1 MFAFPP
7 LTRFVRSALFVL
19 FAAFVVT
26 ALVERFLNVRVFP
39 WVALLPEASIA
50 WTWQIVTY
58 PFALP
63 LQPGSLPS
71 LLFTLF
77 FLYLIGAPFEQRFG
91 PRATLSALI
100 IGALSAAVVVMG
112 VSFLAPGLAP
122 LFGASPLVFALFVA
136 FITSVKAGQVSF
148 FGVGPMRAWHAI
160 AISLTFSFLSY
171 VTSGNLT
178 PFIADIGA
186 IAGGYAY
193 GAYLSR
199 PPGKTRSSKS
209 PPKRKPF
216 PVIEGGKSSTPP
228 KWLN

>member
-1 MFAFPP
+1 M
-7 LTRFVRSALFVL
+7 L
-19 FAAFVVT
+19 FAVFVAT
-26 ALVERFLNVRVFP
+26 ALVERFASVRLFP
-39 WVALLPEASIA
+39 FLALVAEPSIA
-50 WTWQIVTY
+50 WAWQGFTY

-63 LQPGSLPS
+63 LQPGVLAS

-77 FLYLIGAPFEQRFG
+77 FLYLIGSPFEQRFG
-91 PRATLSALI
+91 PRATGIALLV
-100 IGALSAAVVVMG
+100 GSLSAAVVVMAI
-112 VSFLAPGLAP
+112 SALTPGLAP
-122 LFGASPLVFALFVA
+122 LFGASPLVFSLFVA

-148 FGVGPMRAWHAI
+148 FGVIPMRAWHAI
-160 AISLTFSFLSY
+160 AISVVFSFLSY

-178 PFIADIGA
+178 PFIADLGA

-193 GAYLSR
+193 GTYLSR
-199 PPGKTRSSKS
+199 PRGPRSSKA